1 MEIKVYK
8 RKFQTVPDDK
18 MGEVQSGLFPLIQP
32 GIIEATLLSY
42 KAHRRKRL
50 SKKLI
55 NKEYTWAIA
64 DLHRH
69 PINSKRTGISA
80 GILAYVSL

>member
-42 KAHRRKRL
+42 KAHR
-50 SKKLI
+50 
-55 NKEYTWAIA
+55 
-64 DLHRH
+64 
-69 PINSKRTGISA
+69 
-80 GILAYVSL
+80 